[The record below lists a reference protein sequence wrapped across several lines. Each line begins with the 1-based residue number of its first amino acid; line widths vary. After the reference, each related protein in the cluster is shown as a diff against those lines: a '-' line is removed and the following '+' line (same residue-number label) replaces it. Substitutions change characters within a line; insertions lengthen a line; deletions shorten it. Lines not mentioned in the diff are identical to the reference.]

1 MTSVNDMHGKIVLV
15 TGANSGVGFAAAAE
29 LAAAGAEIAMVC
41 RDRRR
46 GEEAHARIADIARGA
61 TPQLLIADL
70 SSQAEIR
77 GLALEIGARFDH
89 IDVLLN
95 NAGGVFAKRELTL
108 DGVEKTFATNHLG
121 PFLLTNLLLD
131 WVCAAPA
138 GRVVTV
144 ATEVYGKKLAFDN
157 LQGEQHYQFFK
168 AYQQSKLA
176 NIMFAFELARRLRP
190 TNVTSNAVSPGPS
203 KTSFGN
209 NITGPVGIL
218 LRAMKRMPI
227 FGSPEKGA
235 RTLIYASADNAL
247 ASETGRFYFKSHA
260 IETKAITHDL
270 DVAARLW
277 STSEEL
283 CGMAPTDRDAR
294 RMAPHRAS
302 SV

>member
-1 MTSVNDMHGKIVLV
+1 MGDCSDGPFHPCLLPIGGSVMSSVNDMHGKIVLV

-95 NAGGVFAKRELTL
+95 NAGGVFARRELTL
-108 DGVEKTFATNHLG
+108 DGVERTFATNHLA

-144 ATEVYGKKLAFDN
+144 ATEVYGKNLAFDN

-168 AYQQSKLA
+168 VYQQSKLA
-176 NIMFAFELARRLRP
+176 NILFAFELARRLRP
-190 TNVTSNAVSPGPS
+190 TRHLKRREPRPEQD
-203 KTSFGN
+203 K
-209 NITGPVGIL
+209 
-218 LRAMKRMPI
+218 LRQQHHR
-227 FGSPEKGA
+227 
-235 RTLIYASADNAL
+235 
-247 ASETGRFYFKSHA
+247 TGRDSTANHEAHA
-260 IETKAITHDL
+260 DIRLTRKRRTNTDL
-270 DVAARLW
+270 RL
-277 STSEEL
+277 
-283 CGMAPTDRDAR
+283 GG
-294 RMAPHRAS
+294 
-302 SV
+302 